1 MSATSEPS
9 PVPSEAA
16 SGRTG
21 ASEERASEG
30 HKPIL
35 RVVKGDLTPEELAA
49 LVAVVAARNA
59 AAAHAAARA
68 KPKVRSQWGHP
79 ARMARAPHR
88 VGPDLWHR
96 SAYGG

>member
-1 MSATSEPS
+1 MSESDVPDS
-9 PVPSEAA
+9 PVEPVEAA
-16 SGRTG
+16 
-21 ASEERASEG
+21 

-59 AAAHAAARA
+59 AAAHAAART

-79 ARMARAPHR
+79 ARMARTPHR
-88 VGPDLWHR
+88 VGPDLWRR
-96 SAYGG
+96 SAFGG

>member
-1 MSATSEPS
+1 VSE
-9 PVPSEAA
+9 SE
-16 SGRTG
+16 T
-21 ASEERASEG
+21 

-59 AAAHAAARA
+59 AAAHAAALT
-68 KPKVRSQWGHP
+68 KPKARSQWGHP
-79 ARMARAPHR
+79 ARMVRGAHQ
-88 VGPDLWHR
+88 VGPNQWHR